1 MRVRDTTSGSGAAP
15 SPAGPSASLHAGPAL
30 EVALLCAGLVE
41 ELHPLLRRLTARD
54 PRERWQRAGSAA
66 ALLRAA
72 GTDPCRALALA
83 ARERAVDGDVH
94 VRAEGADPDSA
105 ALRHALRVW
114 AVLRAAAAGGAGP
127 AAQDAER
134 YVLEQRASA
143 VLLGAEP
150 DDLPGS
156 AAEVEADVEQV
167 RREAAGERALG
178 AVGAQGGAR
187 RPRTPF
193 PPLGAA
199 PPPWLRADALA
210 VALLPGWAREL
221 FSGAPHAPGEEELTA
236 ALAALAPL
244 RGPGSPA

>member
-1 MRVRDTTSGSGAAP
+1 RRVGA
-15 SPAGPSASLHAGPAL
+15 G
-30 EVALLCAGLVE
+30 
-41 ELHPLLRRLTARD
+41 D
-54 PRERWQRAGSAA
+54 PRPRWQRAAAAA

-94 VRAEGADPDSA
+94 VRAGGADPDTA

-114 AVLRAAAAGGAGP
+114 AVLRAASAGGVAP
-127 AAQDAER
+127 SARDAER
-134 YVLEQRASA
+134 YVREQRSSA

-156 AAEVEADVEQV
+156 VAEVDADVEHV

-187 RPRTPF
+187 RRAVPF
-193 PPLGAA
+193 PPLGGA

-221 FSGAPHAPGEEELTA
+221 LGGAPHAPGPDELGA
-236 ALAALAPL
+236 ALAALGPL
-244 RGPGSPA
+244 